1 MAIRPK
7 HHIGKTRP
15 SPVRPFTDRER
26 YLKIFQEAIQEIS
39 RKDQLVLTFY
49 GIGGVGKTSLRRE
62 LIRILEAGKTDLLW
76 AVLDFEVP
84 SLREQETA
92 LFALSNSLKER
103 YEIQF
108 PTFDLAYAVY
118 WKKTRP
124 HIPLSKDNISSLAD
138 GVIADMIRIIG
149 SVSSIPIIGLIPTI
163 TNVLTKGHKS
173 LKEWWLKRG
182 KQELN
187 TLAKLEPK
195 EIAERLP
202 MYWAV
207 DFKDFLQKKKTSAVL
222 FIDTYDALWEGVRS
236 EAKIFTQDA
245 WVRELIN
252 QMPEALCVICGREK
266 IRWPEMD
273 KRWSKYLKQHLVGEL
288 TSDDTRRFL
297 RSCLIVDESLQNILI
312 EASKGV
318 PYYLDLA
325 VDTYFEIRNRYYRK
339 PTADEFARTH
349 QDVLT
354 RFLRYL
360 DKPEIETLKVLSVP
374 RFWNYQSFE
383 HLINEFKTGYPI
395 TAFAE
400 LCRFSFIKPGEE
412 PDTWT
417 MHQLMRE
424 SLEER
429 LDPNVLRSV
438 QLSLF
443 NYYTEGF
450 KEIDIKSITSKHK
463 AALTEAFFHAKS
475 CLDPIP
481 LFKWFTSAA
490 SAFDQAAQW
499 QLLIPLYEQVI
510 IILESSLGQDHQD
523 VASATDKL
531 ARIHHAHAEYP
542 AAESLYK
549 RSLAIRE
556 KIFGQDDPNVA
567 QSLNNLADLLR
578 DQGKYSEAE
587 QLYTKALAIREKAFG
602 QDSYHVAE
610 SINNLAVLLWNQGR
624 YTEAEPYFKRAIEIR
639 EKSLKPNH
647 PEIAESVNNLA
658 MCYWKQGK
666 YSEAE
671 PLCKR
676 ALEMRERTLG
686 PNHHN
691 VAESANNLAM
701 IYINLEQYTKAEPLF
716 KQALEISQKS
726 LSPDHFKTAIF
737 LNNLAM
743 LYWKQHKYAEAEP
756 LYMRAL
762 EILERNLGSE
772 HPRVAIALDNLA
784 KLYCSQGR
792 YAEAEPLISRALE
805 IVVKTFGKDHP
816 ESGRYLS
823 TLAYIHRDQRKY
835 KEAEAE
841 YKKAQQMWEK
851 APSQNIPDVISLL
864 NDMAELYRKMGKQD
878 VALSLEKRAKAVQ
891 AIKAEASQ

>member
-1 MAIRPK
+1 MAIKPK
-7 HHIGKTRP
+7 HSIGKTRP
-15 SPVRPFTDRER
+15 LADRPFTDRER
-26 YLKIFQEAIQEIS
+26 FLEIFQNALREGKKQEHF
-39 RKDQLVLTFY
+39 VLAYY
-49 GIGGVGKTSLRRE
+49 GVGGIGKTSLRKE
-62 LIRILEAGKTDLLW
+62 LVKSIEEKAGIVW

-84 SLREQETA
+84 SFRELETA
-92 LFALSNSLKER
+92 LFALSRSLREK
-103 YEIQF
+103 YDIQF
-108 PTFDLAYAVY
+108 PTFDLAYAVH

-124 HIPLSKDNISSLAD
+124 QIPMSKEQTSLLCD
-138 GVIADMIRIIG
+138 GVVADMIRLVG
-149 SVSSIPIIGLIPTI
+149 SVSSVPIIGLIPTI
-163 TNVLTKGHKS
+163 TNILTKGQKS
-173 LKEWWLKRG
+173 LKEWWVKRG

-187 TLAKLEPK
+187 ALAQLEPK

-207 DFKDFLQKKKTSAVL
+207 DFKDFLERKKTSAVL
-222 FIDTYDALWEGVRS
+222 FIDTYDGLWEGIRS

-252 QMPEALCVICGREK
+252 QIPEILWVICGREK
-266 IRWPEMD
+266 IRWPEID
-273 KRWSKYLKQHLVGEL
+273 ARWKRHLKQHLVGEL
-288 TSDDTRRFL
+288 TCDDARTFL
-297 RSCLIVDESLQNILI
+297 RSCLIVDESLQNTII
-312 EASKGV
+312 KASRGV

-339 PTADEFARTH
+339 PTVDDFARTH
-349 QDVLT
+349 QDVLV

-374 RFWNYQSFE
+374 RVWNYQLFE
-383 HLINEFKTGYPI
+383 HLINKFKTGYPI

-400 LCRFSFIKPGEE
+400 LCRFSFIHQGEE
-412 PDTWT
+412 PETWT

-429 LDPNVLRSV
+429 LDSNVRKSV
-438 QLSLF
+438 HNALF
-443 NYYTEGF
+443 DYFCEAY
-450 KEIDIKSITSKHK
+450 KEIDIKYITNEHK
-463 AALTEAFFHAKS
+463 SSFTESFYHAKY
-475 CLDPIP
+475 CLDAVA
-481 LFKWFTSAA
+481 LFKWFTNAA
-490 SAFDQAAQW
+490 SSFDQAAQW
-499 QLLIPLYEQVI
+499 QLLIPLYEEII

-542 AAESLYK
+542 AAEALYK
-549 RSLAIRE
+549 RSLGIRE

-578 DQGKYSEAE
+578 DQGKYAEAE
-587 QLYTKALAIREKAFG
+587 QLYTKALVIREKAFG
-602 QDSYHVAE
+602 QDSYYVAE
-610 SINNLAVLLWNQGR
+610 SINSLAVLLWNQGR

-676 ALEMRERTLG
+676 ALEMREKTLG
-686 PNHHN
+686 PDHHN

-716 KQALEISQKS
+716 KQALEISEKS

-743 LYWKQHKYAEAEP
+743 LYWKQHRYSEAEP
-756 LYMRAL
+756 LYKRAL
-762 EILERNLGSE
+762 EMLEKNLGPD
-772 HPRVAIALDNLA
+772 HPRLAIALDNLA
-784 KLYCSQGR
+784 KLYCSQDR
-792 YAEAEPLISRALE
+792 YAEAKPLILRALE
-805 IVVKTFGKDHP
+805 IAEKTFGKAHP
-816 ESGRYLS
+816 ESGRSLS
-823 TLAYIHRDQRKY
+823 TLANLYRDQGKY
-835 KEAEAE
+835 KEAEVV
-841 YKKAQQMWEK
+841 YQRILRIYEK
-851 APSQNIPDVISLL
+851 VPGQNIQDLITLL
-864 NDMAELYRKMGKQD
+864 GDMAVLYRKMGKPDIAQEY
-878 VALSLEKRAKAVQ
+878 EKRAK
-891 AIKAEASQ
+891 KNFPGT